1 MFPTGTKR
9 PAIGSVRRV
18 LLLQVVAFAL
28 GTFGVMAPVASAKST
43 KQPERIVA
51 RQDPDSMLI
60 GIYKELAATNLSE
73 AQAKADALVRAYPNF
88 HLGHLIR
95 GDLLMMHANPV
106 TALGG
111 ASNAPP
117 DRLKDLR
124 DEAMVRLRSLTA
136 RPAPDAA
143 PRSVL
148 QLRDDQKH
156 VLVVDAKQSR
166 LYVYQNNNGTL
177 KFVTDYYITQGKL
190 GVNKLREGDQKTPV
204 GVYYITGRVS
214 RAKLPPFYGE
224 GALRINYPNDWD
236 KLNGRSGSGIWL
248 HGTPFESYSR
258 PPLASDGCVVLTNN
272 DLKQLSLSVDIGK
285 TPVVIADSIE
295 FISKAK
301 WDAERNGASNLLESW
316 RNDVESSD
324 QNRVLKNYSSKFKSG
339 LGEDLRTWYERNKGP
354 MAATAGVQVKLRD
367 MTLFRYPGREDVIV
381 GTFTQETSAGR
392 NKTVI
397 RKRQYWVREGTGYK
411 IVFESIV
418 QV

>member
-1 MFPTGTKR
+1 
-9 PAIGSVRRV
+9 
-18 LLLQVVAFAL
+18 
-28 GTFGVMAPVASAKST
+28 MAPVASAKST
-43 KQPERIVA
+43 QQPERINGK
-51 RQDPDSMLI
+51 QDPDSLLI
-60 GIYKELAATNLSE
+60 SIYKDLASTRLSE
-73 AQAKADALVRAYPNF
+73 AQAKADALVQAYPNF

-95 GDLLMMHANPV
+95 GDLLLMHTQPV

-111 ASNAPP
+111 ASNAPV
-117 DRLKDLR
+117 DKLKDLR
-124 DEAMVRLRSLTA
+124 DEAMVRLRSLTS

-166 LYVYQNNNGTL
+166 LYVYQNVNGTL

-214 RAKLPPFYGE
+214 RAKLPPFYGA

-236 KLNGRSGSGIWL
+236 KLQGRSGSGIWL
-248 HGTPFESYSR
+248 HGTPMESYSR
-258 PPLASDGCVVLTNN
+258 PPLASDGCVVLTNH
-272 DLKQLSLSVDIGK
+272 DLQQLSMSVDIGK
-285 TPVVIADSIE
+285 TPVVIADQIE

-301 WDAERNGASNLLESW
+301 WDAERNGASAMLETW
-316 RNDVESSD
+316 RHDVESLD
-324 QNRVLKNYSSKFKSG
+324 TNRVLKNYSSKFKSG
-339 LGEDLRTWYERNKGP
+339 LGEDLRTWYEKNKGP
-354 MAATAGVQVKLRD
+354 MASTAGLQVKLKD

-392 NKTVI
+392 NKSVI
-397 RKRQYWVREGTGYK
+397 RKRQYWAKEGTGYK